1 MKLHRVKTPT
11 LKPAYIAALL
21 PTGVAINYAGS
32 LLRNMLG
39 VPLFLDSGGTLLV
52 TFIAGPWMG
61 VVCSILQACMV
72 ALTLGPIH
80 IVEFLPPSII
90 AIIVGYAARYGITQ
104 TWPGLIGTMIVIQPP
119 ARLASAFIYTYT
131 YGGFAGSGQDIM
143 HAVFMQASQSI
154 FAASFISELVTGFLD
169 KTVLVIVLMLVFR
182 ALPEKF
188 RVCTPFKGK
197 KDDDADDE

>member
-11 LKPAYIAALL
+11 LKHAYIAALL

-61 VVCSILQACMV
+61 VVCAILQACML

-104 TWPGLIGTMIVIQPP
+104 TWPGLIGTMLVIQPP
-119 ARLASAFIYTYT
+119 ACLASAFIYTCIY
-131 YGGFAGSGQDIM
+131 AGIPEHLCRFLYQRVSHGLSGQDGSR
-143 HAVFMQASQSI
+143 HHTDAGVPSLAGEVPRLH
-154 FAASFISELVTGFLD
+154 SFQGQE
-169 KTVLVIVLMLVFR
+169 R
-182 ALPEKF
+182 
-188 RVCTPFKGK
+188 
-197 KDDDADDE
+197 

>member
-1 MKLHRVKTPT
+1 MQHAPYL
-11 LKPAYIAALL
+11 LIAAYY
-21 PTGVAINYAGS
+21 GVDPARLTADNA
-32 LLRNMLG
+32 
-39 VPLFLDSGGTLLV
+39 VPSDLALAVGQTL
-52 TFIAGPWMG
+52 
-61 VVCSILQACMV
+61 VVRFPRQVHAVSPGETLYSI
-72 ALTLGPIH
+72 
-80 IVEFLPPSII
+80 
-90 AIIVGYAARYGITQ
+90 AARYGITQ

-119 ARLASAFIYTYT
+119 ACLASAFIYTYT

>member
-119 ARLASAFIYTYT
+119 ACLASAFIYTYR
-131 YGGFAGSGQDIM
+131 FI
-143 HAVFMQASQSI
+143 AS
-154 FAASFISELVTGFLD
+154 
-169 KTVLVIVLMLVFR
+169 
-182 ALPEKF
+182 
-188 RVCTPFKGK
+188 
-197 KDDDADDE
+197 

>member
-90 AIIVGYAARYGITQ
+90 AIIVGYAAR
-104 TWPGLIGTMIVIQPP
+104 
-119 ARLASAFIYTYT
+119 
-131 YGGFAGSGQDIM
+131 
-143 HAVFMQASQSI
+143 
-154 FAASFISELVTGFLD
+154 
-169 KTVLVIVLMLVFR
+169 
-182 ALPEKF
+182 
-188 RVCTPFKGK
+188 
-197 KDDDADDE
+197 

>member
-61 VVCSILQACMV
+61 VVCAILQACML
-72 ALTLGPIH
+72 ALTLGP
-80 IVEFLPPSII
+80 PSSPSSW
-90 AIIVGYAARYGITQ
+90 VT
-104 TWPGLIGTMIVIQPP
+104 PP
-119 ARLASAFIYTYT
+119 ATASPRLGPASLA
-131 YGGFAGSGQDIM
+131 
-143 HAVFMQASQSI
+143 
-154 FAASFISELVTGFLD
+154 
-169 KTVLVIVLMLVFR
+169 
-182 ALPEKF
+182 P
-188 RVCTPFKGK
+188 
-197 KDDDADDE
+197 

>member
-119 ARLASAFIYTYT
+119 AGL
-131 YGGFAGSGQDIM
+131 DIM

-169 KTVLVIVLMLVFR
+169 KTVLIIVLMLVFR

>member
-61 VVCSILQACMV
+61 VVCAILQACMV

-119 ARLASAFIYTYT
+119 PVWPAPL
-131 YGGFAGSGQDIM
+131 
-143 HAVFMQASQSI
+143 SI
-154 FAASFISELVTGFLD
+154 LIPMA
-169 KTVLVIVLMLVFR
+169 
-182 ALPEKF
+182 ALPAAA
-188 RVCTPFKGK
+188 RTSCTPCSCRHPRVSLPPPLSANWSPASWTRRFSSSY
-197 KDDDADDE
+197 

>member
-61 VVCSILQACMV
+61 VVCAILQACML

-119 ARLASAFIYTYT
+119 ACLASAFIYTYT
-131 YGGFAGSGQDIM
+131 YGGFAGSGQDIIWPM
-143 HAVFMQASQSI
+143 A
-154 FAASFISELVTGFLD
+154 
-169 KTVLVIVLMLVFR
+169 R
-182 ALPEKF
+182 
-188 RVCTPFKGK
+188 
-197 KDDDADDE
+197 

>member
-61 VVCSILQACMV
+61 VVCSILQACML

-119 ARLASAFIYTYT
+119 ACLASAFIYTYT
-131 YGGFAGSGQDIM
+131 YGGFAGSGLDIM

-154 FAASFISELVTGFLD
+154 FAVPVAPLPTLKVLTSMVGASSQTES
-169 KTVLVIVLMLVFR
+169 IVPSMVGV
-182 ALPEKF
+182 P
-188 RVCTPFKGK
+188 
-197 KDDDADDE
+197 

>member
-61 VVCSILQACMV
+61 VVCAILQACMV

-80 IVEFLPPSII
+80 IVEFLPPPSSPSSW
-90 AIIVGYAARYGITQ
+90 VT
-104 TWPGLIGTMIVIQPP
+104 PP
-119 ARLASAFIYTYT
+119 ATASPRPGPASLA
-131 YGGFAGSGQDIM
+131 
-143 HAVFMQASQSI
+143 
-154 FAASFISELVTGFLD
+154 
-169 KTVLVIVLMLVFR
+169 
-182 ALPEKF
+182 P
-188 RVCTPFKGK
+188 
-197 KDDDADDE
+197 

>member
-119 ARLASAFIYTYT
+119 ACLASAFIY
-131 YGGFAGSGQDIM
+131 SLHM
-143 HAVFMQASQSI
+143 PS
-154 FAASFISELVTGFLD
+154 
-169 KTVLVIVLMLVFR
+169 
-182 ALPEKF
+182 
-188 RVCTPFKGK
+188 
-197 KDDDADDE
+197 

>member
-72 ALTLGPIH
+72 ALTLGPIQ
-80 IVEFLPPSII
+80 IGRAS
-90 AIIVGYAARYGITQ
+90 VG
-104 TWPGLIGTMIVIQPP
+104 
-119 ARLASAFIYTYT
+119 
-131 YGGFAGSGQDIM
+131 
-143 HAVFMQASQSI
+143 
-154 FAASFISELVTGFLD
+154 
-169 KTVLVIVLMLVFR
+169 K
-182 ALPEKF
+182 
-188 RVCTPFKGK
+188 
-197 KDDDADDE
+197 